1 MNHTIIKNFESLA
14 LQTKHDEGNTFKVKS
29 HYKVIKILNSLDFEI
44 KKSEDLKDIKGI
56 GKSTLKRIDEILE
69 SGILVE
75 IKSKSSNFNT
85 LNTLKDLE
93 RITGIGPVK
102 AKKLFDNELSLE
114 KILEQ
119 YKSNTLKESFTT
131 HQLLGIKHFHDLEKR
146 IPNKEITFIEKF
158 LKKELNKFNKNVQLE
173 ICGSYRRKVET
184 SGDIDILFYSANEKE
199 HNKFLP
205 LFLKHLNDI
214 NFLVDNLTSLDSNT
228 KYMGMCKYKSNPI
241 RRIDIRYIPKNSIAA
256 AKLYFTG
263 SGDFNKNMR
272 TYALKQGYTINEYGI
287 YKLKEDKTK
296 GLKIKT
302 ESEEDIFK
310 VLKLDYVEPEN
321 RQPIYNF
328 N

>member
-1 MNHTIIKNFESLA
+1 MNQNIIENFDALA
-14 LQTKHDEGNTFKVKS
+14 LQTKQNEGNSFRVKS
-29 HYKVIKILNSLDFEI
+29 HYKVIKILKSLDFEI
-44 KKSEDLKDIKGI
+44 KNSEDLKEIKGV

-69 SGILVE
+69 TGSLSE
-75 IKSKSSNFNT
+75 IKSKSSN

-102 AKKLFDNELSLE
+102 AKKLFDKQLTLE

-146 IPNKEITFIEKF
+146 IPYKEITLIEKF

-173 ICGSYRRKVET
+173 ICGSFRRKVET
-184 SGDIDILFYSANEKE
+184 SGDIDVLFYSANEKE
-199 HNKFLP
+199 HNDFLP
-205 LFLKHLNDI
+205 SFLEHLNSI
-214 NFLVDNLTSLDSNT
+214 NFLVDHLTSLDSNT
-228 KYMGMCKYKSNPI
+228 KYMGMCKYKSNPV

-287 YKLKEDKTK
+287 YKLKADKTK

-302 ESEEDIFK
+302 GSEKDIFK
-310 VLKLDYVEPEN
+310 VLKLDYVEPEK
-321 RQPIYNF
+321 RLPSYKF